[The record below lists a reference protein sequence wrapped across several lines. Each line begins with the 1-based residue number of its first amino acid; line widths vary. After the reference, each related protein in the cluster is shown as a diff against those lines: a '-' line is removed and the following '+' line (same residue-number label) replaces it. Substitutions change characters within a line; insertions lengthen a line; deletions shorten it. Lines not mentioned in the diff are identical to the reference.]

1 MKLIKKI
8 LLFLLTMNLSLFI
21 VGCKKDTDIFE
32 NRGLDVKSTDGNSR
46 PPDIVVHYKTDKRVL
61 EVGEDLPV
69 IVSFGRTRDYAE
81 PYKSS
86 IKSVTAELSM
96 RTPTINSVFFDDYIE
111 CLSLKTINDFSRDE
125 YRGTFT
131 SDENVVNVIIPSKW
145 FDSRS
150 DAIVFTLM
158 VEEEYF
164 SENEN
169 IIRKSTGGAAS
180 LYFRID
186 GNKVKLYGSSY
197 DFNNDII

>member
-21 VGCKKDTDIFE
+21 VGCKKDTDTFE
-32 NRGLDVKSTDGNSR
+32 NRGLDVKSTDGDLR

-61 EVGEDLPV
+61 EIGEDLPV
-69 IVSFGRTRDYAE
+69 IVSFGRRRDYDE
-81 PYKSS
+81 LYKSS
-86 IKSVTAELSM
+86 LKSVTAELSM
-96 RTPTINSVFFDDYIE
+96 RTPMINSVFLDDYIE

-164 SENEN
+164 SETEN
-169 IIRKSTGGAAS
+169 IIRKSTGGAAA
-180 LYFRID
+180 LYFRLD
-186 GNKVKLYGSSY
+186 GNKVKLYGSGY